1 MFFKY
6 LASKNQLPG
15 FYISGALAENGLIL
29 SPKTLIQTVS
39 VEEKFELMLHKKYT
53 SNTCV

>member
-29 SPKTLIQTVS
+29 AAKSDDDP
-39 VEEKFELMLHKKYT
+39 
-53 SNTCV
+53 